1 VKARILIVDDEPRFC
16 EVYSMLLSDLGVEIV
31 TAGGGEEALGKAR
44 ADRPDVVITDLA
56 MPGMDGMALL
66 KAMREEFHDVPV
78 VVATA
83 FGSIESAVNAM
94 RAGAFD
100 YVTKPVE
107 EETLLL
113 TARKALSFAG
123 VLAENRALRRELE
136 SRYDMRQILGESPE
150 MMRALKM
157 SGDVAKTDTT
167 VLILGESGTGK
178 ELVAR
183 AVHFNS
189 PRARGPF
196 IPVNCAAIPETLLE
210 SELFG
215 HEKGAFTGADRRRE
229 GRVES
234 SNGGTL
240 FLDEI
245 GDMPTALQAKILRLL
260 QEKEFQRVGGREPIK
275 ADVRFLCAT
284 NRDLAKAVKEG
295 KFREDLFYRIHV
307 FPIMLPPLRE
317 RGADVL
323 LLAKFFIKKYS
334 REMGKPVGQIGRDAQ
349 TLLTQ
354 YRWPGNIRELE
365 NVIERA
371 VILCEGES
379 LTADALPAEIQNDKP
394 PGPERA
400 DGTRK
405 FVLPNDGIS
414 LDDLERDLVVQALER
429 TRFNQTR
436 AARLLGLTRA
446 TLRYRI
452 EKYKIG

>member
-1 VKARILIVDDEPRFC
+1 MRPHLLIVDDEPRFR
-16 EVYSMLLSDLGVEIV
+16 EVFSMLLADLDAEIA
-31 TAGGGEEALGKAR
+31 TAGGGEEALALAR
-44 ADRPDVVITDLA
+44 SRRPDLVLTDLA
-56 MPGMDGMALL
+56 MPGMDGMGLL
-66 KAMREEFHDVPV
+66 KAIREEMTDVPV

-83 FGSIESAVNAM
+83 FGSIESAVSAM

-113 TARKALSFAG
+113 TVRKGLTFAG

-136 SRYDMRQILGESPE
+136 GRYDFHQLIGEAPE
-150 MMRALKM
+150 MMKALKM
-157 SGDVAKTDTT
+157 VGEVAKTDTT
-167 VLILGESGTGK
+167 ALILGESGTGK

-183 AVHFNS
+183 AIHFNS

-196 IPVNCAAIPETLLE
+196 VPINCAAIPENLLE

-229 GRVES
+229 GRVEAA
-234 SNGGTL
+234 NGGTL

-245 GDMPTALQAKILRLL
+245 GDMPAPLQAKILRLL
-260 QEKEFQRVGGREPIK
+260 QEREFQRVGGREPIK

-284 NRDLAKAVKEG
+284 NRDLAKAVKDG
-295 KFREDLFYRIHV
+295 SFREDLFYRVNV
-307 FPIMLPPLRE
+307 FPVRLPPLRE
-317 RGADVL
+317 RGTDIL
-323 LLAKFFIKKYS
+323 LLARHFMKKYA
-334 REMGKPVGQIGRDAQ
+334 REMGKPVTQIGRDAQ
-349 TLLTQ
+349 ALLLR
-354 YRWPGNIRELE
+354 YRWNGNIRELE

-371 VILCEGES
+371 LILTDGDTIGADSLPGE
-379 LTADALPAEIQNDKP
+379 LHETDA
-394 PGPERA
+394 PGPRAA

-405 FVLPNDGIS
+405 FILPEEGIS
-414 LDDLERDLVVQALER
+414 LDELEKDLVIQSLDR
-429 TRFNQTR
+429 TRYNQTR